1 MIYDMYF
8 LHMYINITYV
18 CNAKYKNYTY
28 KIFLVV

>member
-8 LHMYINITYV
+8 LHMYLNITYV
-18 CNAKYKNYTY
+18 RSAKYKNYTY